1 MAHDHHNHSHH
12 DRHEDSGHPGV
23 SATDQAKGSQ
33 LVWAAY
39 LTVLIMVAEVLGG
52 WWTGSL
58 ALLSDA
64 GHVFSDVA
72 SLLLAYVALRLA
84 LRPPTDRHT
93 YGLHRS
99 EIFAA
104 LLNAVALLV
113 IAGLIFWEAY
123 RRLLEPPEIK
133 SGVMLII
140 AVVGLAVNLIVML
153 RLSPHAHGDLNL
165 RSAYLHVLGD
175 MLASVAVIVAA
186 LIMLLTPW
194 SWRYLAD
201 PVLSGLIGLLILGS
215 AVRVGHE
222 SLHILMEGV
231 PLGLTLEEI
240 ALALGD
246 IPDVTSV
253 HHLHAWSICSNIR
266 AISVHVV
273 ANYTSE
279 SERMRIRH
287 AVEAL
292 LLERFGFSQTTVE
305 TECDEV
311 CPVDTM
317 VYPVR
322 HVEGAEDEHGH
333 GHNH

>member
-1 MAHDHHNHSHH
+1 MAHI
-12 DRHEDSGHPGV
+12 HEDDPHDHLGHGAV
-23 SATDQAKGSQ
+23 SAVDQSKGSQ
-33 LVWAAY
+33 LIWAAY
-39 LTVLIMVAEVLGG
+39 LTAAIMVVEIVGG
-52 WWTGSL
+52 LWTNSL

-72 SLLLAYVALRLA
+72 ALALAYVALRLA

-104 LLNAVALLV
+104 LLNAVALFV

-123 RRLLEPPEIK
+123 HRLYEPPEVK

-140 AVVGLAVNLIVML
+140 ALVGLAVNLVVVL
-153 RLSPHAHGDLNL
+153 RLRGHSHGDLNL

-194 SWRYLAD
+194 SGRYLAD
-201 PVLSGLIGLLILGS
+201 PVLSAVIGLLILVS
-215 AVRVGHE
+215 ALRVARE
-222 SLHILMEGV
+222 ALHILMEGV
-231 PLGLTLEEI
+231 PLGMTLEEI

-246 IPDVTSV
+246 IPEVVSV

-266 AISVHVV
+266 AASVHVV
-273 ANYTSE
+273 AEYANE
-279 SERMRIRH
+279 SQRMKLRQ
-287 AVEAL
+287 AVENL
-292 LLERFGFSQTTVE
+292 LLERFGFSQTTIE

-322 HVEGAEDEHGH
+322 HIEQEEE
-333 GHNH
+333 N

>member
-1 MAHDHHNHSHH
+1 MSHNHHDHDHHA
-12 DRHEDSGHPGV
+12 PGATPLAAV
-23 SATDQAKGSQ
+23 DQNKSAQ

-39 LTVLIMVAEVLGG
+39 LTAAIMVVELLGG

-72 SLLLAYVALRLA
+72 SLALAYVALRLA
-84 LRPPTDRHT
+84 LRPPTDRLT

-104 LLNAVALLV
+104 LLNAVALL
-113 IAGLIFWEAY
+113 IICGLIFWEAY
-123 RRLLEPPEIK
+123 QRLFAPPEIK
-133 SGVMLII
+133 SGIMLLI
-140 AVVGLAVNLIVML
+140 AVIGLAVNLLVVL
-153 RLSPHAHGDLNL
+153 RLRGHAHGDLNL

-175 MLASVAVIVAA
+175 LLASLAVIVAA
-186 LIMLLTPW
+186 LIMLLAPW

-201 PVLSGLIGLLILGS
+201 PVLSSLIGLLILGS
-215 AVRVGHE
+215 AIRVGHE

-231 PLGLTLEEI
+231 PFGLTLEEI
-240 ALALGD
+240 ALALGE
-246 IPDVTSV
+246 IPEVVSV

-266 AISVHVV
+266 AVSLHVV
-273 ANYTSE
+273 AHYQNE
-279 SERMRIRH
+279 AERMRVRQ
-287 AVEAL
+287 AVENL
-292 LLERFGFSQTTVE
+292 LLERFGFSQTTIE

-311 CPVDTM
+311 CPAEEM

-322 HVEGAEDEHGH
+322 HIENSKG
-333 GHNH
+333 

>member
-1 MAHDHHNHSHH
+1 MSHDHHNHA
-12 DRHEDSGHPGV
+12 DAALPI
-23 SATDQAKGSQ
+23 SAGDQAKGAQ

-39 LTVLIMVAEVLGG
+39 LTAAIMAAEALGG

-72 SLLLAYVALRLA
+72 SLALAYVALRLA

-104 LLNAVALLV
+104 LLNAIALFV

-123 RRLLEPPEIK
+123 KRLFSPPEIK
-133 SGVMLII
+133 SGVMLVI
-140 AVVGLAVNLIVML
+140 AVLGLAVNLVVML
-153 RLSPHAHGDLNL
+153 RLRPHSHGDLNL

-175 MLASVAVIVAA
+175 LLATVAVIVAA

-201 PVLSGLIGLLILGS
+201 PILSSVIGLLILGS
-215 AVRVGHE
+215 ALRVGHE
-222 SLHILMEGV
+222 ALHILMEGV
-231 PLGLTLEEI
+231 PFGLTLEEI
-240 ALALGD
+240 AEALRE
-246 IPDVTSV
+246 IPEVSSV

-266 AISVHVV
+266 AVSVHVV
-273 ANYTSE
+273 ANYQTE
-279 SERMRIRH
+279 AERMRLRQ
-287 AVEAL
+287 AVEDL

-305 TECDEV
+305 TECEEV
-311 CPVDTM
+311 CPADEM

-322 HVEGAEDEHGH
+322 HVGEIDEL
-333 GHNH
+333 

>member
-1 MAHDHHNHSHH
+1 MNHDHDH
-12 DRHEDSGHPGV
+12 DHAAPL
-23 SATDQAKGSQ
+23 SAVDQSKGAQ
-33 LVWAAY
+33 LAWAAY
-39 LTVLIMVAEVLGG
+39 LTASIMVLEVIGG
-52 WWTGSL
+52 LWTNSL

-72 SLLLAYVALRLA
+72 SLVLAYVALRLA

-104 LLNAVALLV
+104 LINAVALFV
-113 IAGLIFWEAY
+113 IAGFIFREAY
-123 RRLLEPPEIK
+123 HRLFEPPEIQ
-133 SGVMLII
+133 SGPMLVI
-140 AVVGLAVNLIVML
+140 ATIGLVVNLLVVL
-153 RLSPHAHGDLNL
+153 RLKGHAHGDLNL
-165 RSAYLHVLGD
+165 QGAYLHVLGD
-175 MLASVAVIVAA
+175 MLASVAVILAA

-194 SWRYLAD
+194 PWRYLAD
-201 PVLSGLIGLLILGS
+201 PILSGFIGLLILVG
-215 AVRVGHE
+215 AVRVARE

-231 PLGLTLEEI
+231 PVGMTLEEI
-240 ALALGD
+240 ALTLGE
-246 IPDVTSV
+246 IPEVTSV

-273 ANYTSE
+273 ADYQSE
-279 SERMRIRH
+279 AERMRIRH
-287 AVEAL
+287 AVEEL
-292 LLERFGFSQTTVE
+292 LLDRFGFSQTTIE

-322 HVEGAEDEHGH
+322 HVDTAENHAGH
-333 GHNH
+333 AHNS

>member
-1 MAHDHHNHSHH
+1 MAHDHDHHNHH
-12 DRHEDSGHPGV
+12 DHASVPV
-23 SATDQAKGSQ
+23 SAADQAKGAQ

-39 LTVLIMVAEVLGG
+39 LTAGIMVVEILGG
-52 WWTGSL
+52 WWTNSL

-72 SLLLAYVALRLA
+72 SLALAYIALRLA

-93 YGLHRS
+93 YGLHRG

-104 LLNAVALLV
+104 LLNALALFV
-113 IAGLIFWEAY
+113 ITGLIFWEAY
-123 RRLLEPPEIK
+123 HRLSSPPEVK

-140 AVVGLAVNLIVML
+140 AVVGLAVNLVIML

-186 LIMLLTPW
+186 LFMLLAPW

-201 PVLSGLIGLLILGS
+201 PVLSGVIGLLILVG

-222 SLHILMEGV
+222 ALHILMEGV
-231 PLGLTLEEI
+231 PFGMTLEEI
-240 ALALGD
+240 ALALGE
-246 IPDVTSV
+246 IPEVTSV

-266 AISVHVV
+266 AVSVHVV
-273 ANYTSE
+273 ADYQSE
-279 SERMRIRH
+279 SQRMRLRH

-292 LLERFGFSQTTVE
+292 LLERFGFSQTTIE

-322 HVEGAEDEHGH
+322 HVDNAENNHDHGH
-333 GHNH
+333 GH

>member
-1 MAHDHHNHSHH
+1 MAHDHHNHDHH
-12 DRHEDSGHPGV
+12 DPHVHLGHPGV
-23 SATDQAKGSQ
+23 SAGDQAKGTQ
-33 LVWAAY
+33 LLWAAY
-39 LTVLIMVAEVLGG
+39 LTAGIMVAEGLGG
-52 WWTGSL
+52 WWTHSL

-72 SLLLAYVALRLA
+72 SLALAYVALRLA

-99 EIFAA
+99 EILAA
-104 LLNAVALLV
+104 LLNSIALLV
-113 IAGLIFWEAY
+113 ISGVIFWEAY
-123 RRLLEPPEIK
+123 KRLFSPPEVK

-140 AVVGLAVNLIVML
+140 AVVGLAINLIVML
-153 RLSPHAHGDLNL
+153 RLQPHAHGDLNL

-175 MLASVAVIVAA
+175 LLATVAVIVAA

-201 PVLSGLIGLLILGS
+201 PVLSGLIGFLILGS
-215 AVRVGHE
+215 ALRVGNE
-222 SLHILMEGV
+222 ALHILLEGV

-240 ALALGD
+240 VLALAD
-246 IPDVTSV
+246 IPEITSV

-266 AISVHVV
+266 AVSLHVV
-273 ANYTSE
+273 ADYENE
-279 SERMRIRH
+279 SQRMRILH

-311 CPVDTM
+311 CPVDTV

-322 HVEGAEDEHGH
+322 HIGGIDEL
-333 GHNH
+333 